1 VRGRSGS
8 FTCLFITATLF
19 SHTAVKAQELGRWR
33 CIVEDFK
40 GFDEADLQFIERN
53 MQKTFVMSVTDKDV
67 ILQMES
73 AYFESEE
80 QRFSFFKSDALGRYA
95 MVDDTAGLDIFI
107 LPSSIAEEIESQGFF
122 NAVVTFQISAIA
134 NSWLLRCVE

>member
-1 VRGRSGS
+1 MRRCGA
-8 FTCLFITATLF
+8 FACLFITATLF
-19 SHTAVKAQELGRWR
+19 LHAAVKAQELGSWR
-33 CIVEDFK
+33 CTVEDFK
-40 GFDEADLQFIERN
+40 GFDEADPQFIERN
-53 MQKTFVMSVTDKDV
+53 MQKTFVMSVTDENV

-80 QRFSFFKSDALGRYA
+80 QSFSFFKSDALGRYA
-95 MVDDTAGLDIFI
+95 MVDDTAGLDIVI
-107 LPSSIAEEIESQGFF
+107 MPSSIAEKIESQGFF